1 MSSSTPTLLRAD
13 DRAIAVIGMSGRF
26 PGAPTVAA
34 LWDLLASGDDAV
46 TGAPSDR
53 PWLREP
59 HDPRPGTQGRV
70 LPDRGGFLPGL
81 DLFDAAFFDMSP
93 REACRTDPQTRLLL
107 EVACEALE
115 DAGIPVG
122 RLSRSRTGVFI
133 GNTAGD
139 YWLRQVADLDG
150 LDFYLT
156 LGAQVRAAFSG
167 RLAYAFDLRGPTV
180 TVDTACSSS
189 LAAVHLACQSL
200 RAGECG
206 AALAGGANLILTPY
220 EYVTYGQAGSL
231 SPRGRCAFADGSA
244 DGFVRSEAVGVVLLK
259 PLAAAL
265 AAGDRVRAVIMG
277 SAVGNDG
284 FTGSGMATP
293 TVDGQVSVLRAAYA
307 QAGVDPRDVAYVEA
321 HGTGTPVG
329 DRTELTALSQVLGPR
344 AVNAP
349 RCLVGSAKANVG
361 HSEAAA
367 GIVGLIKTVLCLEH
381 QAVPPTPLPTGR
393 TPAIDWAS
401 APLRVSTDTAPLP
414 DGPVVAG
421 VSSIGISGTNVHMVL
436 TAPSRDSDR
445 TDDAGPWPGLLV
457 ISARSATA
465 LRALTTRYADLL
477 ESGSRDPRHRPDRG
491 SEKDRRG
498 TSVGHRPALRH
509 PRPQHG
515 RPHRLRDR
523 AHTGTPPPTR
533 P

>member
-167 RLAYAFDLRGPTV
+167 RLAYAFDLHGPTV

-220 EYVTYGQAGSL
+220 EYVTYGRPARCRPGGGARSPTAPPTVSSAARQSVWCCSSRWPRRWPQATEYVPSL
-231 SPRGRCAFADGSA
+231 WAAPSA
-244 DGFVRSEAVGVVLLK
+244 
-259 PLAAAL
+259 
-265 AAGDRVRAVIMG
+265 M
-277 SAVGNDG
+277 
-284 FTGSGMATP
+284 TGSP
-293 TVDGQVSVLRAAYA
+293 VAAW
-307 QAGVDPRDVAYVEA
+307 PR
-321 HGTGTPVG
+321 
-329 DRTELTALSQVLGPR
+329 
-344 AVNAP
+344 
-349 RCLVGSAKANVG
+349 
-361 HSEAAA
+361 
-367 GIVGLIKTVLCLEH
+367 
-381 QAVPPTPLPTGR
+381 PPSTGR
-393 TPAIDWAS
+393 F
-401 APLRVSTDTAPLP
+401 
-414 DGPVVAG
+414 
-421 VSSIGISGTNVHMVL
+421 SS
-436 TAPSRDSDR
+436 
-445 TDDAGPWPGLLV
+445 
-457 ISARSATA
+457 
-465 LRALTTRYADLL
+465 
-477 ESGSRDPRHRPDRG
+477 
-491 SEKDRRG
+491 
-498 TSVGHRPALRH
+498 
-509 PRPQHG
+509 
-515 RPHRLRDR
+515 
-523 AHTGTPPPTR
+523 
-533 P
+533 